1 MTDTDDLLTVGHI
14 RKAHGLKGEVVV
26 RLSTNR
32 DERVAKGA
40 VLVAGERELVVKASR
55 PKDADFLVL
64 FDGVTSREDADE
76 LRGTELRAEPI
87 DDPDELWVHEVI
99 GAVVIDHDDVERGTV
114 VEVEANPASDL
125 FVLDTG
131 ALVPAIFVAGFE
143 SADGDTPAKLFVDTP
158 DGLFDIE

>member
-32 DERVAKGA
+32 SERVAKGST
-40 VLVAGERELVVKASR
+40 LVVGDRELVVKASR

-64 FDGVTSREDADE
+64 FEGINGREDADE

-87 DDPDELWVHEVI
+87 DDPDELWVHEVV
-99 GAVVIDHDDVERGTV
+99 GALVIDQHGNERGTV

-125 FVLDTG
+125 FVLDTE
-131 ALVPAIFVAGFE
+131 ALVPANFVTGFE
-143 SADGDTPAKLFVDTP
+143 PATDDTPAELHVDTP
-158 DGLFDIE
+158 DGLFDLQ

>member
-1 MTDTDDLLTVGHI
+1 MTDTGEFLTVGHI

-32 DERVAKGA
+32 SERVAKGT
-40 VLVAGERELVVKASR
+40 LLLAGDRELVVKASR
-55 PKDADFLVL
+55 PKDDDYLVL
-64 FDGVTSREDADE
+64 FEGVTQREHADE

-99 GAVVIDHDDVERGTV
+99 GAVVIDQDGSERGTV

-125 FVLDTG
+125 FVLDNE
-131 ALVPAIFVAGFE
+131 ALVPATFVTGFE
-143 SADGDTPAKLFVDTP
+143 PATDTTPAELHVDTP
-158 DGLFDIE
+158 DGLFDLS